1 MLFLST
7 EFLLIFMGMKPKVVM
22 QVERG
27 FSVLL
32 AHSDN
37 GIRTLKTTHGME

>member
-27 FSVLL
+27 FSVFQDLRL
-32 AHSDN
+32 AKSVND
-37 GIRTLKTTHGME
+37 T